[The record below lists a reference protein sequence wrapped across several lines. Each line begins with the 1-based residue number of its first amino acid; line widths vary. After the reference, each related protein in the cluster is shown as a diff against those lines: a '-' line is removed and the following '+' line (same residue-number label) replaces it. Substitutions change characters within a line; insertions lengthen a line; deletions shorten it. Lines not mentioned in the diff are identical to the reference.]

1 MSWEDDKIFVPFF
14 VSDRQASLRILR
26 GLDIPKEKK
35 IGIMTHANTSN
46 NFKEVIANFP
56 CSENEYCEIIG
67 KDCPHNKDLNK
78 CSKGKKYAQKIITI
92 SDSGVFTKEGCMFD
106 DYEQLFEQYEKMKVH
121 YGIMIDHLKDKEE
134 TLKSAKLAI
143 ETYNK
148 EKRTFKIIGV
158 AQGNSLDEYI
168 ECYQKLKEMGFEY
181 VAVGGLLEKRENT
194 VRYVRIR
201 DESFLYNVLKAI
213 RKIDPDGWIFALG
226 SYAQSRHYNFLE
238 IGVQGSDYKGWIF
251 QYKKENK
258 DAVKGDLEA
267 RKSRFRQVRT
277 YILDNILNKRQSFGI
292 WPKLMILPC
301 SKRKAD
307 FEDEIPAIERYEG
320 QYFRIIKNYIDD
332 FSNCDGFDIAILSAK
347 YGLIEP
353 MEKIENYDLKMNDS
367 IALELNKSVIKKLK
381 VMNKKKQYK
390 EVAINLGETY
400 FKAINGYEKIFGD
413 NTELTIFEGKIGKRQ
428 QQMKKWLDT
437 IKIN

>member
-1 MSWEDDKIFVPFF
+1 M
-14 VSDRQASLRILR
+14 RILR

-46 NFKEVIANFP
+46 NFKEVIADFP

-78 CSKGKKYAQKIITI
+78 CSEGKKYAQKIITI

-121 YGIMIDHLKDKEE
+121 YGIMIDYLKDKEE
-134 TLKSAKLAI
+134 TLKSAELAI
-143 ETYNK
+143 EIYNK
-148 EKRTFKIIGV
+148 EKRSFKLIGV

-168 ECYQKLKEMGFEY
+168 ECYKKLKEMGFGH

-201 DESFLYNVLKAI
+201 DENFLYNVLKAI
-213 RKIDPDGWIFALG
+213 REIDPYGWIFALG
-226 SYAQSRHYNFLE
+226 SYAPSRHYNFLE
-238 IGVQGSDYKGWIF
+238 VGVQGSDYKGWIF
-251 QYKKENK
+251 QYKKK
-258 DAVKGDLEA
+258 DTKTIKGDLKA
-267 RKSRFRQVRT
+267 RKHRFEQVRA
-277 YILDNILNKRQSFGI
+277 YVSSNILNKKQSFGS

-301 SKRKAD
+301 SKRKID
-307 FEDEIPAIERYEG
+307 NTEKIPAIDRYEG
-320 QYFRIIKNYIDD
+320 QYFRIIKKYISD
-332 FSNCDGFDIAILSAK
+332 FSNNDGFDLAILSAK

-353 MEKIENYDLKMNDS
+353 MEEIHDYDLKMNNS
-367 IALELNKSVIKKLK
+367 IASELNESVIKKLK
-381 VMNKKKQYK
+381 SMNKDKQYK

-400 FKAINGYEKIFGD
+400 FKAIDGYDNIFEE
-413 NTELTIFEGKIGKRQ
+413 NAEFTIFEGKIGERQ
-428 QQMKKWLDT
+428 QQMKSWLEDLALS
-437 IKIN
+437 